1 MNLKLNL
8 LLNNHELIYKYM
20 TQKIYLLLNGEL
32 TSNEKDS
39 SITYFHFYL
48 SIYLDILL
56 TKVG

>member
-20 TQKIYLLLNGEL
+20 TQKVYLLLNWKL
-32 TSNEKDS
+32 TSNKKDS
-39 SITYFHFYL
+39 NLTYFHFYL